1 MMYNHSMINQ
11 DTQNTLENFRIKL
24 LSIVLVVTG
33 IFSIFVVVLSLI
45 HLLDLGLVYEITLSI
60 YGATNFIV
68 YSLLKEH
75 KKYYFTSVNI
85 SVIGSIFTFSILT
98 VTVLGDEFRLI
109 WFFFTSF
116 ASFMFRG
123 EKYGIYTTVIIIS
136 SVLLLWYFG
145 ETNLSK
151 NAIFTFISSIIIFN
165 IFLYFFLEKIENDE
179 KILHSIISNEISKR
193 QAQENILLRQY
204 RMVNMGEMIDAI
216 AHQWRQPLSESNIQL
231 YMIYQS
237 ITGNEKV
244 DNYRKEKIEEL
255 IQLNSYMSQ
264 TVDDFRYL
272 INGDKK
278 LHLFCIKKSIENVL
292 KLMQNRFSEIE
303 INLKL
308 EPINLLGLENE
319 LIQSLIIIISNA
331 IEVLEKKEVKNKEI
345 NISLYKK
352 ENTIFITIEDNARG
366 IHKRHLKKIFDAYF
380 TTKKQ
385 EGGTGLGLYI
395 AKIIVEQNMFG
406 KIKVINSKKGAK
418 FIIILEGGGNDE
430 SKS

>member
-1 MMYNHSMINQ
+1 MINQ
-11 DTQNTLENFRIKL
+11 NTQNTLENFRIRL
-24 LSIVLVVTG
+24 LSIVLMVTG
-33 IFSIFVVVLSLI
+33 IFSLFVVILSLI
-45 HLLDLGLVYEITLSI
+45 HLLDLGLIYEIILSL
-60 YGATNFIV
+60 YGTTNLIV
-68 YSLLKEH
+68 YSLLKHH
-75 KKYYFTSVNI
+75 KKYYFTSVNV
-85 SVIGSIFTFSILT
+85 SMIGSIFTFSILT
-98 VTVLGDEFRLI
+98 ATVLNDEFRLI

-116 ASFMFRG
+116 ASFMFG
-123 EKYGIYTTVIIIS
+123 GKKYGIYTTLVIIA
-136 SVLLLWYFG
+136 SVSLIWYFG

-151 NAIFTFISSIIIFN
+151 NAIFTFMSSIIIFN
-165 IFLYFFLEKIENDE
+165 VFLYFFLEKIEKDE
-179 KILHSIISNEISKR
+179 KILYSIISNEISKR
-193 QAQENILLRQY
+193 EAQEDILLRQY

-237 ITGNEKV
+237 ITGNEKA
-244 DNYRKEKIEEL
+244 DEYRKEKIEEL
-255 IQLNSYMSQ
+255 IKLNSYMSQ

-272 INGDKK
+272 INGDKR
-278 LHLFCIKKSIENVL
+278 LHLFCIKKSIEDVL

-308 EPINLLGLENE
+308 ESISILGLENE
-319 LIQSLIIIISNA
+319 LIQALIIIISNA

-352 ENTIFITIEDNARG
+352 ENSIFITIEDNARG

-395 AKIIVEQNMFG
+395 AKIIIEQNMFG
-406 KIKVINSKKGAK
+406 KIKVLNSKKGAK
-418 FIIILEGGGNDE
+418 FIITLKGENDE
-430 SKS
+430 SKSKTI